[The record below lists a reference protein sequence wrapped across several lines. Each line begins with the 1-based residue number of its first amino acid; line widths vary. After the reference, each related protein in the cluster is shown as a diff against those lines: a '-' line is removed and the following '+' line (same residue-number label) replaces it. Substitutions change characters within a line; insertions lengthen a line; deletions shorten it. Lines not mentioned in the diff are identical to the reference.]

1 MSLNDASGIKKDL
14 QEIVDMWWKVEFDD
28 WEAKGNPEDHTFHAY
43 NNIKNWLVGQDAEEK
58 EQKTLMVQ
66 DKMAE
71 RMMQDY
77 EGTLSEIIKQNTN
90 KE

>member
-1 MSLNDASGIKKDL
+1 MSLNDASGIKEDL
-14 QEIVDMWWKVEFDD
+14 QIIVDRWWKHEFDD
-28 WEAKGNPEDHTFHAY
+28 WEEKGNPEDHIFHSY
-43 NNIKNWLVGQDAEEK
+43 NSIKNWLVGQDTMEK

-77 EGTLSEIIKQNTN
+77 EETLDNIIKQNTN